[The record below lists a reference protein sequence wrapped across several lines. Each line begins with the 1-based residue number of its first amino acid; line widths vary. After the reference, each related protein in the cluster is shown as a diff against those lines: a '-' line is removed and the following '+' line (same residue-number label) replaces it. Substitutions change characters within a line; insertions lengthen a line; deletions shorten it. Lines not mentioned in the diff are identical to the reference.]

1 MIASKVSK
9 HVQAPAAPSRPTTA
23 RRTLARV
30 VPVLLAGGAL
40 AAASAPAAVA
50 APTASHAKSAAT
62 KNARLVYEGGVKKLG
77 IVLVDAQAMTLYHF
91 TLDKP
96 GKIACV
102 GKCLKI
108 WPPLVVPKGATG
120 VIGGKGV
127 TGLGTVKN
135 PEGQMQ
141 VTYHGEP
148 LYTFTGDKKRGEANG
163 EGFLG
168 KWYAIVVKAAP
179 GSKTTSTTKSSGY

>member
-1 MIASKVSK
+1 MASKNA
-9 HVQAPAAPSRPTTA
+9 QTEAAPARRSNTH
-23 RRTLARV
+23 RTLSRV
-30 VPVLLAGGAL
+30 APVLLAGGAL

-50 APTASHAKSAAT
+50 AAPASHSRTAAAKD
-62 KNARLVYEGGVKKLG
+62 ARLVYEGGVKKLG
-77 IVLVDAQAMTLYHF
+77 VVLVDAKAMTLYHF
-91 TLDKP
+91 TLNKP

-102 GKCLKI
+102 GKCVTI
-108 WPPLVVPKGATG
+108 WPPLVLPKGATG
-120 VIGGKGV
+120 VTGGKGV

-148 LYTFTGDKKRGEANG
+148 LYTFSGDKKRGEANG

-168 KWYAIVVKAAP
+168 KWYAIVVKAAA